1 MPARRLQTLVQHNS
15 VIYITAWSEDT
26 NVEREI
32 KDSLTEAYL
41 ASGCKASDTAF
52 VHSSSLGVSLK
63 KKASLLR
70 SSSWKLQR
78 RTKEFFLSFFFFKRF
93 ILIHTSYF
101 YSLPKTGSTFKQ
113 QSVKGFQNEW
123 ARSAERVGGNVL
135 LFKTGL
141 MLPKVPAVHAR
152 LCDRIMGR
160 TSELRRIERKSMKSN
175 RTHPTQYMSGG
186 RSVHWSHGLRHSLG
200 VWPLTL

>member
-1 MPARRLQTLVQHNS
+1 MKWRRKC
-15 VIYITAWSEDT
+15 W
-26 NVEREI
+26 EREI

-78 RTKEFFLSFFFFKRF
+78 RTKGFFLSFFFKM
-93 ILIHTSYF
+93 IHTSNFAWYF
-101 YSLPKTGSTFKQ
+101 CSLLKTGSTFKR
-113 QSVKGFQNEW
+113 QSGKGFQDEW
-123 ARSAERVGGNVL
+123 ARSTERVGGNVL
-135 LFKTGL
+135 PFKTGL

-160 TSELRRIERKSMKSN
+160 TSERWRVEGNSTKSN

-186 RSVHWSHGLRHSLG
+186 QSVHWSHGRRHSLG